1 MATKPTLTLSALE
14 KIDGAA
20 DPEPFTLGLKSKI
33 VTFPDPFALS
43 VEESERLMA
52 DLEGTTS
59 IKATLTRYRRPITQD
74 LAEQGWDMPALFRA
88 RRWTFLLDLIDGLP
102 SHSRTISAILNDTDR
117 AELMAETILAQEDED
132 DDVGEE
138 STSLVGQTPEVR
150 ILQDIADILI
160 ATAGG
165 KETYPRPVPVVTAVV
180 EEMRTSQTLAA
191 ANDVIAILTPWAL
204 E

>member
-1 MATKPTLTLSALE
+1 
-14 KIDGAA
+14 
-20 DPEPFTLGLKSKI
+20 
-33 VTFPDPFALS
+33 
-43 VEESERLMA
+43 
-52 DLEGTTS
+52 
-59 IKATLTRYRRPITQD
+59 
-74 LAEQGWDMPALFRA
+74 MPALFRA

-117 AELMAETILAQEDED
+117 AELMAETILTQEDED

-165 KETYPRPVPVVTAVV
+165 KETYPRPVPVAAASVWEVRISSTTAVTTGTG
-180 EEMRTSQTLAA
+180 RG
-191 ANDVIAILTPWAL
+191 
-204 E
+204 

>member
-1 MATKPTLTLSALE
+1 
-14 KIDGAA
+14 
-20 DPEPFTLGLKSKI
+20 
-33 VTFPDPFALS
+33 
-43 VEESERLMA
+43 
-52 DLEGTTS
+52 
-59 IKATLTRYRRPITQD
+59 
-74 LAEQGWDMPALFRA
+74 MPALFRA

-132 DDVGEE
+132 VEEE

-191 ANDVIAILTPWAL
+191 ANDVIAVLTPWAL

>member
-1 MATKPTLTLSALE
+1 
-14 KIDGAA
+14 
-20 DPEPFTLGLKSKI
+20 
-33 VTFPDPFALS
+33 
-43 VEESERLMA
+43 
-52 DLEGTTS
+52 
-59 IKATLTRYRRPITQD
+59 
-74 LAEQGWDMPALFRA
+74 MPALFRA

-132 DDVGEE
+132 DDVEEE
-138 STSLVGQTPEVR
+138 STSLIGQTPEVR

-160 ATAGG
+160 STAGG
-165 KETYPRPVPVVTAVV
+165 KETYPRPVPAVV

-191 ANDVIAILTPWAL
+191 ANDVIAVLTPWAL

>member
-1 MATKPTLTLSALE
+1 
-14 KIDGAA
+14 
-20 DPEPFTLGLKSKI
+20 
-33 VTFPDPFALS
+33 
-43 VEESERLMA
+43 
-52 DLEGTTS
+52 
-59 IKATLTRYRRPITQD
+59 
-74 LAEQGWDMPALFRA
+74 MPALFRA

-117 AELMAETILAQEDED
+117 AELMAEAILAQEDED
-132 DDVGEE
+132 DAEEE
-138 STSLVGQTPEVR
+138 SASLVGQTPEVR

-160 ATAGG
+160 STAGS

-191 ANDVIAILTPWAL
+191 ANDVIAVLTPWAL

>member
-1 MATKPTLTLSALE
+1 
-14 KIDGAA
+14 
-20 DPEPFTLGLKSKI
+20 
-33 VTFPDPFALS
+33 
-43 VEESERLMA
+43 
-52 DLEGTTS
+52 
-59 IKATLTRYRRPITQD
+59 
-74 LAEQGWDMPALFRA
+74 MPALFRA

-117 AELMAETILAQEDED
+117 AELMAETILTQED

-165 KETYPRPVPVVTAVV
+165 KETYPRPVPIVTAVV

-191 ANDVIAILTPWAL
+191 ANDVIAVLTPWAL

>member
-1 MATKPTLTLSALE
+1 
-14 KIDGAA
+14 
-20 DPEPFTLGLKSKI
+20 
-33 VTFPDPFALS
+33 
-43 VEESERLMA
+43 
-52 DLEGTTS
+52 
-59 IKATLTRYRRPITQD
+59 
-74 LAEQGWDMPALFRA
+74 MPALFRA

-102 SHSRTISAILNDTDR
+102 SHSRTISAILNDADR
-117 AELMAETILAQEDED
+117 AELMAETILTQEDED
-132 DDVGEE
+132 DDAGEE

-165 KETYPRPVPVVTAVV
+165 KETYPRPVPIVTAVV

-191 ANDVIAILTPWAL
+191 ANDVIAVLTPWAL

>member
-1 MATKPTLTLSALE
+1 
-14 KIDGAA
+14 
-20 DPEPFTLGLKSKI
+20 
-33 VTFPDPFALS
+33 
-43 VEESERLMA
+43 
-52 DLEGTTS
+52 
-59 IKATLTRYRRPITQD
+59 
-74 LAEQGWDMPALFRA
+74 MPALFRA

-117 AELMAETILAQEDED
+117 AEPILTQENED
-132 DDVGEE
+132 DDVEEE

-160 ATAGG
+160 STAGG

-191 ANDVIAILTPWAL
+191 ANDVIAVLTPWAL